1 MVPKDIIVHVDLREL
16 TLDEVELVADD
27 AWCMCLSRAIVSAES
42 KVASMC
48 ESIKSIVDKRREV
61 KSEVARLSSNA
72 KATMKRGRGLYLRL
86 TSKCLIYC
94 GILTRARMSCTG
106 CLMRSEL
113 LLRLWN

>member
-86 TSKCLIYC
+86 TSKCLIY
-94 GILTRARMSCTG
+94 
-106 CLMRSEL
+106 
-113 LLRLWN
+113 W